1 MTQTNK
7 AFVVA
12 DLGGGTL
19 DISAYKVIGTKP
31 LRVEEVAASKCTES
45 NHQVKDL
52 DAKAMVLRWSSGF
65 CLCDS
70 SSKSPI
76 TMYAF

>member
-1 MTQTNK
+1 MSVYELFICAQYEYVTQTNK
-7 AFVVA
+7 AFIVA

-45 NHQVKDL
+45 NHQVKGF
-52 DAKAMVLRWSSGF
+52 DAKTVNLR
-65 CLCDS
+65 
-70 SSKSPI
+70 
-76 TMYAF
+76 

>member
-7 AFVVA
+7 AFIVA

-31 LRVEEVAASKCTES
+31 LRVEEVVASKCTES
-45 NHQVKDL
+45 THQVKGL
-52 DAKAMVLRWSSGF
+52 DAKTVNLR
-65 CLCDS
+65 
-70 SSKSPI
+70 
-76 TMYAF
+76 